1 MKDWN
6 TFAKTHHEHV
16 ATTSDKPKVRDYIL
30 LKTTDNMLAIS
41 VFILT
46 LIFAYVGLFQ
56 FNSDGNA
63 DKVNWALHAAE
74 LCLGVFLGLLKGV
87 KKP

>member
-16 ATTSDKPKVRDYIL
+16 VTSSEKPKVFDYVL
-30 LKTTDNMLAIS
+30 LKFTDNMLEVG
-41 VFILT
+41 VFSLT
-46 LIFAYVGLFQ
+46 IVFAYVGLFAMNETQ
-56 FNSDGNA
+56 TDR
-63 DKVNWALHAAE
+63 VNWALHAAE
-74 LCLGVFLGLLKGV
+74 LCLGVFLGLLKGG